1 MAEHTLFY
9 DKPANL
15 WDDATPIGNGRL
27 GAMVRGTTDV
37 ERLWINEDSVW
48 YGGPQNRLNP
58 AARDAL
64 PKVRELIDQNRIREA
79 EQLIKKT
86 QTARPRSLRHYEP
99 LGDVFLTFGHGQ
111 DPPGDEVRVSG
122 IVNFENS
129 FSRDLNRSPQNYRRE
144 LDLRTGISSV
154 SYDFG
159 GAHYERQVFSSTV
172 DEVIATSVRSEGE
185 YSFQIDLN
193 RGDHPEWDRRLNQR
207 YDSLEEIDGGHMIT
221 GSMGSK
227 GAVEFAMGVR
237 VIADPGDGEVQVDNT
252 GYNVVVNAKGR
263 VIVLVSGE
271 TTFRNPNAGE
281 AVQNRLATAS
291 MKSWND
297 LKSAHVERFSALYD
311 RVELQ
316 LPGSGDK
323 TAIPIDQRIQAV
335 KQGAV
340 DNGLAQLLFHYGRYL
355 LISCSLSGLPANLQ
369 GIWNR
374 DHMPV
379 WGSKYTININIQ
391 MNYWPAEVTNLAE
404 THDVLFRFL
413 ERTAER
419 GAETAK
425 AMYGCRGWLMHHNT
439 DIWADTAPQDDGVQ
453 CTYWTLSGAWFMI
466 HLWEHYRFGRDK
478 DFLRRV
484 YPLMAGSA
492 LFFQDFLVERD
503 GKLITSPSSSAENS
517 YYILGT
523 KTVASIAAGPA
534 WDGQILMEL
543 FRAVVE
549 AGKLLG
555 EDTAEFEE
563 VLAKLPTPQIGKHG
577 QVMEWKDDVEEAE
590 PGHRHISHLWGLF
603 PGNTLNTP
611 KLHDAAK
618 VTLQRRLAG
627 GGGHTSWSL
636 AWILCQYARLRD
648 VEGAHAGIQKMIGG
662 LLLNSMLTSHPPFQ
676 IDGNFGFA
684 AAVAEMLLQSQV
696 DDETDSGNTIIDL
709 IPTLLPA
716 WERRGSVRG
725 LRARG
730 AVDIQMLCWEDG
742 KLLEAVAVS
751 KATEP
756 QTRVFRVAP
765 NRLKQGS
772 KSGGRISVD
781 LVPGKAVTLPF

>member
-1 MAEHTLFY
+1 MTEHTLFY

-48 YGGPQNRLNP
+48 YGGSQNRLNP

-129 FSRDLNRSPQNYRRE
+129 FSRDLTRSPQNYRRE
-144 LDLRTGISSV
+144 FDLRTGISSV
-154 SYDFG
+154 LYDFG
-159 GAHYERQVFSSTV
+159 GAHYERQAFSSTV
-172 DEVIATSVRSEGE
+172 DEVIAISVRSEGE

-237 VIADPGDGEVQVDNT
+237 VIVDAGDGEVRVDNT

-271 TTFRNPNAGE
+271 TT
-281 AVQNRLATAS
+281 
-291 MKSWND
+291 
-297 LKSAHVERFSALYD
+297 SAIPTPAEPSRTGLPHVERFSALYD

-340 DNGLAQLLFHYGRYL
+340 DNGLAQLLFHFGRYL

-425 AMYGCRGWLMHHNT
+425 AMYGCRGWVMHHNT

-466 HLWEHYRFGRDK
+466 HLWEHYRFSRDK

-492 LFFQDFLVERD
+492 LFFQDFLIERD
-503 GKLITSPSSSAENS
+503 DKLITSPSSSAENS

-534 WDGQILMEL
+534 WDGKILMEL

-555 EDTAEFEE
+555 EDTAEFEK
-563 VLAKLPTPQIGKHG
+563 VLAKLPTPQIGKH
-577 QVMEWKDDVEEAE
+577 
-590 PGHRHISHLWGLF
+590 
-603 PGNTLNTP
+603 
-611 KLHDAAK
+611 
-618 VTLQRRLAG
+618 
-627 GGGHTSWSL
+627 
-636 AWILCQYARLRD
+636 
-648 VEGAHAGIQKMIGG
+648 
-662 LLLNSMLTSHPPFQ
+662 

-684 AAVAEMLLQSQV
+684 AAVAEMLLQSQD
-696 DDETDSGNTIIDL
+696 DDETGSGNTIIDI

-716 WERRGSVRG
+716 WEKRGSVRG

-730 AVDIQMLCWEDG
+730 AVEIQMLCWEDG
-742 KLLEAVAVS
+742 KLFEAVAVS

-765 NRLKQGS
+765 GRLKQGS
-772 KSGGRISVD
+772 KSDGRISVD
-781 LVPGKAVTLPF
+781 LVPGEAVTLSF